1 MKNEMNE
8 LIVLDDSSDDDRSSR
23 AAPKRAR
30 VDSSHDRG
38 IACPPTSRATYS
50 ELCANPQLRLLP
62 SSSLAKLSA
71 PARLMTDVLPPAQ
84 QRLSF
89 APPRKLP
96 ALQQLPHGVV
106 LLRGHLSLS
115 SQHELL
121 AATDAISLVRPFE
134 IPVVRRP
141 TASSDPGGHAFSS
154 LYTSYAGMVWDGRTA
169 SYTYRPRFEA
179 STGTVRETPP
189 VPLIVLEC
197 ARRAVDAALVQSPD
211 AFESLPF
218 SEGDESFTLV
228 LNFYARGWSTLS
240 AHSDTSE
247 PCLKATPP
255 RLWPVVSMSI
265 GDAAI
270 FSVFPESR
278 VVDGIVVPG
287 PAIDIELASGDV
299 ILFGGRSRLIRH
311 QVGRTLP
318 SSIRPA
324 GLKMVPGRL
333 NLTLRGL

>member
-1 MKNEMNE
+1 MSDV
-8 LIVLDDSSDDDRSSR
+8 IVLEDSSDDERKPR
-23 AAPKRAR
+23 AAHKRAR
-30 VDSSHDRG
+30 VESTDRG
-38 IACPPTSRATYS
+38 VACPPTSRATYS
-50 ELCANPQLRLLP
+50 ELCANPRLRLLP
-62 SSSLAKLSA
+62 SSSLSSSKL

-96 ALQQLPHGVV
+96 ALQKLPHGVV

-115 SQHELL
+115 LQHELL

-134 IPVVRRP
+134 IPAVRRP

-154 LYTSYAGMVWDGRTA
+154 LYTSYAGMVWDGGTS
-169 SYTYRPRFEA
+169 SYTYRPRVEA
-179 STGTVRETPP
+179 STGEVRETPP
-189 VPLIVLEC
+189 VPAVVLEC
-197 ARRAVDAALVQSPD
+197 ARRAVIAALAQSPD
-211 AFESLPF
+211 AFEPLPF
-218 SEGDESFTLV
+218 SEGLESFTLI

-247 PCLKATPP
+247 PCLKASPP

-265 GDAAI
+265 GDAAV
-270 FSVFPESR
+270 FSVFPESHI
-278 VVDGIVVPG
+278 VDGVVVPG
-287 PAIDIELASGDV
+287 PALDIELASGDV
-299 ILFGGRSRLIRH
+299 ILFGGLSRLIRH
-311 QVGRTLP
+311 SVGKTLP

-324 GLKMVPGRL
+324 GLMMVPGRL